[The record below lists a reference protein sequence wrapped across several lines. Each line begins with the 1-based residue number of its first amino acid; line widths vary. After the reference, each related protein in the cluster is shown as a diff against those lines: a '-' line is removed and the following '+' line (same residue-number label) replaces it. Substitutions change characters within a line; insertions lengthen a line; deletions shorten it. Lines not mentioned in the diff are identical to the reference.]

1 MIHQILFVYVK
12 LVFVSF
18 FRVYPLHM
26 LREIETRVW
35 LLAVESEAQ
44 CQSECDFN
52 APSSLHSPI
61 GRNSTTIMEH
71 TATTISNM
79 DNHINALTK
88 RNNENSLKESSQ
100 LYSRSLHGLDANTI
114 SPSRISTKVK
124 RRIKSYQPRQSLL
137 DNMEQIIDTEEYSS
151 HPHRS
156 AGEFSRNMQLSEEN
170 VISEPVLNGWEER
183 VQPAEVQ
190 RAVLSL
196 LEFGQISA
204 ARQLQQKLSP
214 EENVPSDLLIVD
226 ACLEL
231 ASFSS
236 ISSSEPSSIAMLDH
250 DVLAIIESYDL
261 TEGGNIVDLVQVF
274 FLKQFILLE

>member
-1 MIHQILFVYVK
+1 
-12 LVFVSF
+12 
-18 FRVYPLHM
+18 M

-44 CQSECDFN
+44 YPSECDFN
-52 APSSLHSPI
+52 SSSSIHNPI
-61 GRNSTTIMEH
+61 GKNSMSIMEH

-88 RNNENSLKESSQ
+88 KNNENRIKENSQ
-100 LYSRSLHGLDANTI
+100 LYSRSLHGLDTNTTL
-114 SPSRISTKVK
+114 PRISTKVK
-124 RRIKSYQPRQSLL
+124 RRIKPYLPKKSLL
-137 DNMEQIIDTEEYSS
+137 DNMEQNIETDEYFSN
-151 HPHRS
+151 PHRS
-156 AGEFSRNMQLSEEN
+156 DGKLPRNMQIQEEN
-170 VISEPVLNGWEER
+170 VILEPVLNGWEER

-214 EENVPSDLLIVD
+214 EENVPSDLVIVD

-236 ISSSEPSSIAMLDH
+236 ISSSGPLSISKLDH
-250 DVLAIIESYDL
+250 DVLAIIESYDV
-261 TEGGNIVDLVQVF
+261 TESGNIVDSVQVCF
-274 FLKQFILLE
+274 